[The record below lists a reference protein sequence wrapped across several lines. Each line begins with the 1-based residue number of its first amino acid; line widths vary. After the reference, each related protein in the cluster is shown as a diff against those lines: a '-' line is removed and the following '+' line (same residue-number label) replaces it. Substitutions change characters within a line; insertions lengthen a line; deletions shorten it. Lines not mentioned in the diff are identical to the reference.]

1 LFILKS
7 PSYKDVSPNGLFP
20 KKRIIRR
27 PLENSRD
34 WICRTVSRKTKT
46 GQQPFSLLPDNSV
59 IAARRAFIF
68 RRAKFLG
75 KANGASGPPP

>member
-27 PLENSRD
+27 PIENLRAG
-34 WICRTVSRKTKT
+34 ICRTLICKTSAV
-46 GQQPFSLLPDNSV
+46 G
-59 IAARRAFIF
+59 AAY
-68 RRAKFLG
+68 L
-75 KANGASGPPP
+75 